1 MTSSDDLAATSWRR
15 VGPPL
20 LWHREPGSGAVFDP
34 ASGQTHFL
42 NELPAMLLAEIQADW
57 RDGASLVEAAA
68 GPVDLNPNDRAKIHA
83 ALHFL
88 ASAELVESRD
98 DESIG

>member
-57 RDGASLVEAAA
+57 RDGASLVEQAAESFLLWRGVMPETA
-68 GPVDLNPNDRAKIHA
+68 SVIA
-83 ALHFL
+83 ALRT
-88 ASAELVESRD
+88 A
-98 DESIG
+98 